1 MLAVET
7 DEVQDALKF
16 LGTIGGASAAESE
29 SKLRYAM
36 EVQPPNS
43 IVELGVFAGQG
54 VTSLACGSNFAHGVP
69 VFGVDLF
76 GSQSSGQGDKYD
88 APDNE
93 SMARAWADR
102 FGVGH
107 LVTLICSDTIAAAA
121 AWEKPIGLLVIDA
134 GHEYEQVLADFQAWT
149 PHLVPGGLLMMHDA
163 RNDGWPGIDRVIA
176 ESIRP
181 TGEWEELP
189 FVRPYSAWFRKRAK
203 PLLSDELRRRCGEVH
218 GEILPE
224 EGMVLAALAA
234 QVPSDRAIVE
244 IGAYKG
250 KSTCYLA
257 AGAQAGGHALIY
269 SIDLWERAPWRQYAD
284 PAAHTAWAENL
295 GHLGL
300 NSQAIALQADS
311 VEASRFVDP
320 AIGLLFLD
328 AELSYEA
335 VCRDI
340 GAWARRVEPDGIMV
354 FHDAGTDKWGVDAA
368 IRDRLLATG
377 EYTCE
382 LQYGLAIVR
391 RVR

>member
-1 MLAVET
+1 VATAT
-7 DEVQDALKF
+7 DEVQDTLDF
-16 LGTIGGASAAESE
+16 LATIGGGPRTECEA
-29 SKLRYAM
+29 RVHYAM
-36 EVQPPNS
+36 QVQPPHC
-43 IVELGVFAGQG
+43 IVELGVFTGQG
-54 VTSLACGSNFAHGVP
+54 LTSLACGSRFARSVP
-69 VFGVDLF
+69 VIGIDLF
-76 GSQSSGQGDKYD
+76 GSRPSGQEQKYD
-88 APDNE
+88 TPENE
-93 SMARAWADR
+93 LTARSWAER
-102 FGVGH
+102 FGVNE
-107 LVTLICSDTIAAAA
+107 LVTLTRSDTVEAARG
-121 AWEKPIGLLVIDA
+121 WSRPIGLLVIDA

-163 RNDGWPGIDRVIA
+163 RNHAWPGIDRVIG

-189 FVRPYSAWFRKRAK
+189 FVQPYSAWFRKRQA
-203 PLLSDELRRRCGEVH
+203 PLLSEELRRRCGEVH

-257 AGAQAGGHALIY
+257 AGALAGGGAIVY

-354 FHDAGTDKWGVDAA
+354 FHDAATEDWGVARA
-368 IRDRLLATG
+368 IRDCLLKEG
-377 EYTCE
+377 RYTSEIVHGC
-382 LQYGLAIVR
+382 AVVR
-391 RVR
+391 RVL